1 MWKPPP
7 IRRVVHGWHFRRR
20 VRGECE
26 RGSILLCRSRL
37 TLGPSWPHPR
47 PGRPH
52 GGFATRLVAKTRAS
66 SALAA
71 QPSSRRCIRDATLG
85 PGAWCTR
92 RPPPKP
98 SVRRRLLWV
107 YLPCSAPG
115 ASVNNPAPDMPAA
128 SAPPP
133 PSSLTLDQRSG
144 CAAAM
149 GARTGNQ
156 LAKHSSG
163 ARDADRADPRHP
175 VPKLVGI
182 GGGVCRRFLR
192 RRVVRYG
199 RRTGVVGVATYVVHG
214 SDACVVKGR
223 RQPGS
228 QRASSRAP
236 ARRAAQIPRID
247 KGGRVVA
254 GASRQGKRRR
264 RDRVAAMVRRTRSVP

>member
-1 MWKPPP
+1 MRARIHPSVPKQTDA
-7 IRRVVHGWHFRRR
+7 R
-20 VRGECE
+20 
-26 RGSILLCRSRL
+26 SIVAAPAPRPAAWRL
-37 TLGPSWPHPR
+37 RDTLGREDSRVFRACRPAIVTSMHSRCDLGAGSMVHPT
-47 PGRPH
+47 
-52 GGFATRLVAKTRAS
+52 A
-66 SALAA
+66 
-71 QPSSRRCIRDATLG
+71 
-85 PGAWCTR
+85 
-92 RPPPKP
+92 PPKP